1 MTAYAFVQLIGCDE
15 LQEIHRHETHPIYN
29 SELILKNFW
38 QKFKVVNLLA
48 HKILP
53 EPTAYFTAA
62 LRILKNE
69 NKFELSLLSTEKKM
83 IPRN

>member
-1 MTAYAFVQLIGCDE
+1 MTAYAFVQLIACDE

-48 HKILP
+48 QNI

-69 NKFELSLLSTEKKM
+69 NKFELSLLSEKRK
-83 IPRN
+83 